1 VILVLAAG
9 GYTGGLVTG
18 ELARRGI
25 EVRGFVRDAAGS
37 EAARAAGATETVAGD
52 LRDLSSIEQAV
63 GGVEGVF
70 LIGPRFMP
78 EEAAVGKATIDA
90 AVRAGVRR
98 VVFSGVYH
106 PSISGL
112 VNHQSKLEVE
122 NHLYRSALEFTIL
135 QPARFL
141 HGLLLSSRVRILN
154 EGVLAD
160 AFSPEAKMS
169 YVDYRDVA
177 EVAAIAFAEDRLA
190 GGTFEL
196 ASRGEH
202 TLHELAAEIGEVIG
216 RPLRAE
222 RTPLSRY
229 GPADRLLANPYAA
242 VGFTH
247 LREFY
252 DRHGFRGGNPVV
264 LESILGR
271 QARDVRSCAAAL
283 LGD

>member
-1 VILVLAAG
+1 MILVLGAA
-9 GYTGGLVTG
+9 GYTGRLVTD

-25 EVRGFVRDAAGS
+25 EVRGFVRDAAGD
-37 EAARAAGATETVAGD
+37 EAARAAGASETVIGD
-52 LRDLSSIEQAV
+52 LRDLPTIESAV
-63 GGVEGVF
+63 RGVDGVF
-70 LIGPRFMP
+70 LLGPRFMA
-78 EEAAVGKATIDA
+78 EEAAVGRTTIDA
-90 AVRAGVRR
+90 AARAGVRR

-122 NHLYRSALEFTIL
+122 DHVYRSGLEFTVL
-135 QPARFL
+135 QPARFM
-141 HGLLLSSRVRILN
+141 HGLLLSGRDRILRD
-154 EGVLAD
+154 GVLAD
-160 AFSPEAKMS
+160 AFAPEAKLS

-177 EVAAIAFAEDRLA
+177 EVAAIAFAEDRLV

-202 TLHELAAEIGEVIG
+202 TLHELAAQIGEAIG
-216 RPLRAE
+216 RTLRAE
-222 RTPLSRY
+222 RTPLNQY

-242 VGFTH
+242 VGFGR

-252 DRHGFRGGNPVV
+252 DRHGFRGGNSLV

-271 QARDVRSCAAAL
+271 SARDMSSCAAAL
-283 LGD
+283 LGS